1 MLLISSKLLLTILEP
16 ALAHTTASIAT
27 LRRSVIV
34 RGISLAESIFIY
46 IAGFLYGMLLGI
58 VLTMQVSF
66 RHQMLSIVKR
76 LLLTF
81 ASVELLLRLDM
92 LVVALLFFN
101 IRLR

>member
-1 MLLISSKLLLTILEP
+1 MLLISSKLLLTMLEP

-27 LRRSVIV
+27 LGRSVIV
-34 RGISLAESIFIY
+34 RRVSLAESIFIY
-46 IAGFLYGMLLGI
+46 IAGFLHGMLLI
-58 VLTMQVSF
+58 LTMQVSF

-101 IRLR
+101 IWLR